1 MGRDALVR
9 IEKFNIERGML
20 DGDNPFNLELAYT
33 MLREELLEF
42 SDAGNEGDVPH
53 MVEELNDL
61 IIVAA
66 GEILKLGFSPRLTLA
81 EKLTEIES
89 RTGAINPVTGKW
101 QKKITGNEY
110 KANYGACYN
119 D

>member
-1 MGRDALVR
+1 MGRDALSR
-9 IEKFNIERGML
+9 IEQFNVERGML
-20 DGDNPFNLELAYT
+20 DGDNPFRLDTAYN

-42 SDAGNEGDVPH
+42 SDAGNEGDVPN
-53 MVEELNDL
+53 MVDALNDL
-61 IIVAA
+61 IVVAT
-66 GEILKLGFSPRLTLA
+66 GEILKLGFSPRRTLD
-81 EKLTEIES
+81 ETLKEIED

-101 QKKITGNEY
+101 QKKLRGNEY